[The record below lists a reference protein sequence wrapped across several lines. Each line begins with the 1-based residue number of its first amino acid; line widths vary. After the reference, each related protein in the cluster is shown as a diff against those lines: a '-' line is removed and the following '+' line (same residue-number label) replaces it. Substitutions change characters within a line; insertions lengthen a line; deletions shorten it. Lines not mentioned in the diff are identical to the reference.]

1 MTISKDKVVSVTY
14 ELKTDLSGE
23 IIEKAVAETPLT
35 YLCGAGQML
44 EKFEEKLMG
53 LKVGDSF
60 DFKLET
66 EEAYGQASEEA
77 VIDLPKNIFEVNG
90 EFDSEV
96 IAVGNVVPMQDNSGR
111 RMNGI
116 VLEVSEEIIK
126 MDFNHPLAGDTL
138 YFNGEVTEV
147 RDATDEEKQA
157 AYAPQGSCGSGSCG
171 DSEGSCGDGG
181 CGSCGC

>member
-1 MTISKDKVVSVTY
+1 MTISKDKIVSVIY

-23 IIEKAVAETPLT
+23 IIEKAVTETPLT

-66 EEAYGQASEEA
+66 EEAYGEASEEA

-96 IAVGNVVPMQDNSGR
+96 IKEGNVVPMQDNSGR

-116 VLEVSEEIIK
+116 VLEVTDATIK
-126 MDFNHPLAGDTL
+126 MDFNHPLAGDAL
-138 YFNGEVTEV
+138 FFKGEVIEV
-147 RDATDEEKQA
+147 RDASEEEMKE
-157 AYAPQGSCGSGSCG
+157 AYAPQGGCDSGSC
-171 DSEGSCGDGG
+171 DTGG
-181 CGSCGC
+181 CGSGCGC

>member
-1 MTISKDKVVSVTY
+1 MTISKDKVVSVIY

-35 YLCGAGQML
+35 YICGAGQML

-53 LKVGDSF
+53 LKIGDSF

-116 VLEVSEEIIK
+116 VLEVSDEIIK
-126 MDFNHPLAGDTL
+126 MDFNHPLAGDAL
-138 YFNGEVTEV
+138 FFKGEVIEV
-147 RDATDEEKQA
+147 RDASEEEMKA
-157 AYAPQGSCGSGSCG
+157 AYNPQGGSCG
-171 DSEGSCGDGG
+171 DSCGDGGCSDGG